1 MRSNPKDG
9 ESHVKSAAWTA
20 LNMVDIKQMKIG
32 RKILQLLLFIW
43 VAPVFAVATEVQL
56 KELHPSR
63 EQRQSTLIIN
73 NVVGKYHYKKSPLN
87 NAMSAAIL
95 KRYLES
101 LDANKR
107 YFTKKEI
114 DGFTKKYRY
123 RLDEA
128 LRGARLEPAFEIFIA
143 YRMRVEE
150 RVAYSLRLLEGKF
163 NYALD
168 EEYRFDREDAP
179 WAANQKHLDDLWR
192 KRLKNDVLGLKLTG
206 KKMKDIRKTLRKRYE
221 NTLHRTRQLGSN
233 DVFQIFINAYTQTIE
248 PHTSYMLPRLAENFD
263 ISMRLSLEGIGAVLS
278 VEDEY
283 TVVLKTVPG
292 GPAGL
297 SGKILP
303 GDRVVGV
310 GQGKKGEIVDVVG
323 WRLQDVVDLIRGP
336 KDSVVRLQILPEDS
350 GANGPAKITTLVR
363 NRIKLEDQAAKKSI
377 IENSDG
383 KSPMRIGVVDI
394 PAFYRDFDAAS
405 RGEKN
410 FRSTTRDVRKILRE
424 LADDKVDGV
433 VIDLRQNGGGSLTEA
448 TELTGL
454 FIRTGPV
461 VQVKDS
467 SGSLE
472 IEKDL
477 DPEQIYSGPLAV
489 LVDRYSASASEI
501 FAGAIQDYGRGIII
515 GEPTFGKGT
524 VQTLIDLDRFVRNG
538 GKKLG
543 RLRLTMAQFFRVD
556 GGSTQFRGVVPDIVY
571 PTASDADDDGE
582 RSLDNALPWASIAA
596 LKHARGNL
604 GSMGIYRDRHQNRI
618 KSDLGFNYLV
628 AERDSLRKIR
638 KEKHISLNEDK
649 RKKRWEQ
656 RKQAKKD
663 RKNRFFESIGIKPA
677 DDGEGDIAADR
688 KRKTA
693 VEADRKV
700 IREIGV
706 KEAARIL
713 ADYITESSPR
723 SAMAVPAQ

>member
-1 MRSNPKDG
+1 M
-9 ESHVKSAAWTA
+9 
-20 LNMVDIKQMKIG
+20 NMVDIRYMKIG
-32 RKILQLLLFIW
+32 RKILQLLLITW
-43 VAPVFAVATEVQL
+43 AVPLFAVDTEVDL
-56 KELHPSR
+56 KELHPTR

-73 NVVGKYHYKKSPLN
+73 NVVGKYHYKKSVLN
-87 NAMSAAIL
+87 NEMSAAIL
-95 KRYLES
+95 NRYLES

-107 YFTKKEI
+107 YFTQKDI
-114 DGFTKKYRY
+114 DGFSKKYRT

-128 LRGARLEPAFEIFIA
+128 LRGARLDPAFEIFVA

-150 RVAYSLRLLEGKF
+150 RIAHSLRLLERDF
-163 NYALD
+163 DYELD
-168 EEYRFDREDAP
+168 ENYRFDREDAP
-179 WAANQKHLDDLWR
+179 WAANRKQLDELWR
-192 KRLKNDVLGLKLTG
+192 KRLKNDILGLRLTG
-206 KKMKDIRKTLRKRYE
+206 KKGEDIRKTLKKRYE

-233 DVFQIFINAYTQTIE
+233 DVFQIFINAYTQSIE

-297 SGKILP
+297 SGKVLP

-323 WRLQDVVDLIRGP
+323 WRLQNVVDLIRGP
-336 KDSVVRLQILPEDS
+336 KGSVVRLQILPEES
-350 GANGPAKITTLVR
+350 GSNGPAKTIMLVR
-363 NRIKLEDQAAKKSI
+363 NKIKLEDQAAKKSI
-377 IENSDG
+377 IEHIDG
-383 KSPMRIGVVDI
+383 KASVRIGVVDI

-405 RGEKN
+405 RGDKD

-424 LADDKVDGV
+424 FIAEKVDGV

-454 FIRTGPV
+454 FIPSGPV

-467 SGSLE
+467 SGSVE
-472 IEKDL
+472 IEKDV
-477 DPEQIYSGPLAV
+477 DPEQVYAGPLAV

-538 GKKLG
+538 GGKLG
-543 RLRLTMAQFFRVD
+543 RLRLTMAQFFRVN
-556 GGSTQFRGVVPDIVY
+556 GGSTQFRGVVPDIIY
-571 PTASDADDDGE
+571 PTASDSNDEGE

-596 LKHARGNL
+596 LKHAKDNL
-604 GSMGIYRDRHQNRI
+604 GAMDIYRNLHQQRV

-628 AERDSLRKIR
+628 QERDTLKKIR
-638 KEKHISLNEDK
+638 EEKHISLNEDK

-663 RKNRFFESIGIKPA
+663 RKNRFFDSIGLKPA
-677 DDGEGDIAADR
+677 DDGEGDLDADR
-688 KRKTA
+688 KRKDA
-693 VEADRKV
+693 AEADRKV
-700 IREIGV
+700 IRKIGV

-723 SAMAVPAQ
+723 SAMANAVR

>member
-1 MRSNPKDG
+1 
-9 ESHVKSAAWTA
+9 
-20 LNMVDIKQMKIG
+20 MVNIRQMKIG
-32 RKILQLLLFIW
+32 RKILQLLLITW
-43 VAPVFAVATEVQL
+43 AVPLFAVDTEISL
-56 KELHPSR
+56 KELHPTR

-73 NVVGKYHYKKSPLN
+73 NVVGKYHYKKSVLN
-87 NAMSAAIL
+87 NEMSAAIL

-107 YFTKKEI
+107 YFTQREV

-128 LRGARLEPAFEIFIA
+128 LRGARLDPAFEIFIA

-150 RVAYSLRLLEGKF
+150 RIAHSLRLLEGKF
-163 NYALD
+163 NYQLD
-168 EEYRFDREDAP
+168 EEYLFDREDVP
-179 WAANQKHLDDLWR
+179 WAANKKQLDELWR
-192 KRLKNDVLGLKLTG
+192 KRLKNDVLGLRLTG
-206 KKMKDIRKTLRKRYE
+206 KKGKDIRKTLKKRYE

-233 DVFQIFINAYTQTIE
+233 DVFQIFINAYTQSIE

-297 SGKILP
+297 SGKVLP

-323 WRLQDVVDLIRGP
+323 WRLQNVVDLIRGP

-350 GANGPAKITTLVR
+350 GSNGPAKTIMLVR
-363 NRIKLEDQAAKKSI
+363 NKIKLEDQAAKKSI
-377 IENSDG
+377 IENIDG
-383 KSPMRIGVVDI
+383 KSAVRIGVVDI

-405 RGEKN
+405 RGDKD

-424 LADDKVDGV
+424 FIAEGVDGV

-454 FIRTGPV
+454 FIESGPV

-472 IEKDL
+472 IEKDT

-538 GKKLG
+538 GGKLG

-556 GGSTQFRGVVPDIVY
+556 GGSTQFRGVVPDIIY
-571 PTASDADDDGE
+571 PTATDSNDEGE

-596 LKHARGNL
+596 LKHAKSNL
-604 GSMGIYRDRHQNRI
+604 GAMDIYRNLHQQRV
-618 KSDLGFNYLV
+618 KSNLGFNYLV
-628 AERDSLRKIR
+628 QESNTLRKIR

-663 RKNRFFESIGIKPA
+663 RKNRFFASIGLTPA
-677 DDGEGDIAADR
+677 DDGEGDLAADR

-693 VEADRKV
+693 VEEDRKV

-723 SAMAVPAQ
+723 SAMAHPVQ

>member
-1 MRSNPKDG
+1 
-9 ESHVKSAAWTA
+9 
-20 LNMVDIKQMKIG
+20 MKIG
-32 RKILQLLLFIW
+32 RKILKLLLVVW
-43 VAPVFAVATEVQL
+43 AVPLFAVDSAVDTEVSL
-56 KELHPSR
+56 NELHPTR

-73 NVVGKYHYKKSPLN
+73 NVVGKYHYKKSVLN
-87 NAMSAAIL
+87 NKMSAAIL

-107 YFTKKEI
+107 YFTQK
-114 DGFTKKYRY
+114 DVDNFARKYRH

-150 RVAYSLRLLEGKF
+150 RIAFSLRLLESKF
-163 NYALD
+163 NYERD
-168 EEYRFDREDAP
+168 EKYRFDREDAP
-179 WAANQKHLDDLWR
+179 WAASKKHLDELWR
-192 KRLKNDVLGLKLTG
+192 KRLKNDFLGLKLTG
-206 KKMKDIRKTLRKRYE
+206 KKDKDIRKTLKKRYE
-221 NTLHRTRQLGSN
+221 NTLHRTRQLASS
-233 DVFQIFINAYTQTIE
+233 DVFQIFTNAYTQSIE

-297 SGKILP
+297 SGKVHP

-310 GQGKKGEIVDVVG
+310 GQGKTGEIVDVVG

-336 KDSVVRLQILPEDS
+336 KGSVVRLQILPEDS
-350 GANGPAKITTLVR
+350 GTNGPAKITTLVR

-377 IENSDG
+377 IETNDG
-383 KSPMRIGVVDI
+383 QAPARIGVIDI

-405 RGEKN
+405 RGDED

-424 LADDKVDGV
+424 FIADKVDGV

-454 FIRTGPV
+454 FIPSGPV

-467 SGSLE
+467 AGSLE

-477 DPEQIYSGPLAV
+477 DPEQVYSGPLAV

-543 RLRLTMAQFFRVD
+543 RLRLTMAQFFRVN

-582 RSLDNALPWASIAA
+582 RSLDNALPWASISA
-596 LKHARGNL
+596 LKYARSNL
-604 GSMGIYRDRHQNRI
+604 GSMDTYRDLHKLRV

-628 AERDSLRKIR
+628 AERESLRKIR
-638 KEKHISLNEDK
+638 KEKHITLNEEK
-649 RKKRWEQ
+649 RKKRWEE
-656 RKQAKKD
+656 RKQAKKE
-663 RKNRFFESIGIKPA
+663 RKNRFFESIGLKPA
-677 DDGEGDIAADR
+677 DDGEGDISENR

-693 VEADRKV
+693 AEADLKV

-723 SAMAVPAQ
+723 AAMATPVVQ